1 MPRPNP
7 DSAGASAASPR
18 PATTQTAQRARSL
31 RARLVLW
38 LALPLVIY
46 VAADAWLDLAAARHN
61 ADLVHFHA
69 LDTAAQ
75 MISGQ
80 IEWDE
85 GRLRVSVPPAAL
97 AVFAAPETTDV
108 PVRDLVSYQV
118 STEHG
123 RLLAGRLDFGTRPA
137 FDAAGLADA
146 GTYTDT
152 VEGRPVH
159 VAAVVRTMYDAGR
172 IERVVTRVAQTMN
185 GRDAMIRQLW
195 WPSTVR
201 QLALVGLALAMILIG
216 LTLELRPILRLAA
229 NVSARSPTDLAALDP
244 RGLQRELQP
253 IAGAFNQYL
262 QRIADNAL
270 TQKRFI
276 ADAAHQMRTPLTILD
291 TQMQVAAQT
300 NADAALHEV
309 LKAARTSTRN
319 LADLINDLLLL
330 SQAEAS
336 AATSETVDLTQVART
351 VLEDL
356 ALLADGRRIDLGMDA
371 PEPPQPVWTSG
382 NRTLVAALLFN
393 LVDNAVR
400 YTQEGGHVTVQVAAD
415 YGWAMLTVTDDG
427 PGIPPEAHARVFERF
442 TRLAPHTQGS
452 GLGLAIVRQIVDR
465 MGGQIALAP
474 GPGGVGLAV
483 TVWLRRTGS
492 PAAA

>member
-1 MPRPNP
+1 MPQPPNP
-7 DSAGASAASPR
+7 DQPVQKASP
-18 PATTQTAQRARSL
+18 TRARSL

-38 LALPLVIY
+38 LALPLVVY
-46 VAADAWLDLAAARHN
+46 VAADGWLDLAAARHN

-75 MISGQ
+75 MINGQ
-80 IEWDE
+80 VEWDE

-97 AVFAAPETTDV
+97 AVFAAPET
-108 PVRDLVSYQV
+108 PVRDQVAYQV

-137 FDAAGLADA
+137 FDAAGQPDA

-152 VEGRPVH
+152 MEGQPVH

-172 IERVVTRVAQTMN
+172 TERVVTRVAQTMN
-185 GRDAMIRQLW
+185 GRDAMVRQLW
-195 WPSTVR
+195 WPATVR
-201 QLALVGLALAMILIG
+201 QLSLVGLALAMILIG
-216 LTLELRPILRLAA
+216 LTLELRPILRLAG
-229 NVSARSPTDLAALDP
+229 NVSAREPTDLAPLDP
-244 RGLQRELQP
+244 TGLQRELQP

-262 QRIADNAL
+262 QRIANNAL

-276 ADAAHQMRTPLTILD
+276 ADAAHQMRTPLAILN

-309 LKAARTSTRN
+309 LAAARTTTRN

-336 AATSETVDLTQVART
+336 AATSEAVDLTLVART

-356 ALLADGRRIDLGMDA
+356 ALLADGRAIDLGM
-371 PEPPQPVWTSG
+371 EPIDHPVWTSG

-400 YTQEGGHVTVQVAAD
+400 YTQEGGHVTVQVSAD
-415 YGWAMLTVTDDG
+415 DGWAMLTVTDNG
-427 PGIPPEAHARVFERF
+427 PGIPPEAYGRVFERF
-442 TRLAPHTQGS
+442 TRLAAHTQGS

-465 MGGQIALAP
+465 MGGRIALAP
-474 GPGGVGLAV
+474 GPGGEGLAV
-483 TVWLRRTGS
+483 TVWLRRS
-492 PAAA
+492 DAPAAA

>member
-1 MPRPNP
+1 MPPLRSP
-7 DSAGASAASPR
+7 D
-18 PATTQTAQRARSL
+18 PAPARAHSL

-38 LALPLVIY
+38 LALPLVVY
-46 VAADAWLDLAAARHN
+46 VAADGWLDLAAARHN

-80 IEWDE
+80 VEWDE

-97 AVFAAPETTDV
+97 AVFAAPES
-108 PVRDLVSYQV
+108 PVRDQVTYQV

-172 IERVVTRVAQTMN
+172 TERVVTRVAQTMN

-195 WPSTVR
+195 WPATVR

-216 LTLELRPILRLAA
+216 LTLELRPILRLAG
-229 NVSARSPTDLAALDP
+229 NVSARAPTDLAPLDP
-244 RGLQRELQP
+244 DGLQHELQP

-276 ADAAHQMRTPLTILD
+276 ADAAHQMRTPLAILD
-291 TQMQVAAQT
+291 TQMQVAAQA

-336 AATSETVDLTQVART
+336 AATSEAVDLSQVART

-356 ALLADGRRIDLGMDA
+356 ALLADGRQIDLGI
-371 PEPPQPVWTSG
+371 EPAEQPVWTSG
-382 NRTLVAALLFN
+382 NRTLIAALLFN

-400 YTQEGGHVTVQVAAD
+400 YTQEGGHVTVQVSAD
-415 YGWAMLTVTDDG
+415 YGWAMLTVIDNG
-427 PGIPPEAHARVFERF
+427 PGIPPEAYTRVFERF
-442 TRLAPHTQGS
+442 TRLEGTQTQGS

-483 TVWLRRTGS
+483 TVWLRRTS
-492 PAAA
+492 APAAASVTASA

>member
-1 MPRPNP
+1 MHRPPNP
-7 DSAGASAASPR
+7 EPPAARSR
-18 PATTQTAQRARSL
+18 TRSL

-38 LALPLVIY
+38 LALPLVVY
-46 VAADAWLDLAAARHN
+46 VAADGWLDLAAARHN
-61 ADLVHFHA
+61 ADQVHFHA

-97 AVFAAPETTDV
+97 AVFAAPQGPDSA
-108 PVRDLVSYQV
+108 VRDQVTYQV

-137 FDAAGLADA
+137 FDAAGLPDA

-152 VEGRPVH
+152 VEGEPVH
-159 VAAVVRTMYDAGR
+159 VAAVLRTMYDAGR
-172 IERVVTRVAQTMN
+172 TERVVTRVAQTMN

-195 WPSTVR
+195 WPATVR

-216 LTLELRPILRLAA
+216 LTLELRPILRLAG
-229 NVSARSPTDLAALDP
+229 NVSARAPTDLAPLDP
-244 RGLQRELQP
+244 DGLQHELQP

-262 QRIADNAL
+262 KRIADNAV

-276 ADAAHQMRTPLTILD
+276 ADAAHQMRTPLAILD

-309 LKAARTSTRN
+309 LRAARTSTRN

-330 SQAEAS
+330 SQAEA
-336 AATSETVDLTQVART
+336 APATSEAVDLSQVART

-356 ALLADGRRIDLGMDA
+356 ALLADGRGIDLGM
-371 PEPPQPVWTSG
+371 EPADRPVWTLG
-382 NRTLVAALLFN
+382 NRTLIAAMLFN

-400 YTQEGGHVTVQVAAD
+400 YTHEGGRVTVHVSAD
-415 YGWAMLTVTDDG
+415 YGWAMLTVTDNG
-427 PGIPPEAHARVFERF
+427 PGIPPEAYARVFERF
-442 TRLAPHTQGS
+442 TRLAGTHTQGT

-474 GPGGVGLAV
+474 GPGGIGLAV
-483 TVWLRRTGS
+483 SVWLQRS
-492 PAAA
+492 EPPAAA

>member
-1 MPRPNP
+1 MHQPNP
-7 DSAGASAASPR
+7 PEQPAAQAAEAA
-18 PATTQTAQRARSL
+18 PATSRARSL

-80 IEWDE
+80 VEWDE
-85 GRLRVSVPPAAL
+85 GRLRASVPPAAL
-97 AVFAAPETTDV
+97 AVFAAPPTSDL
-108 PVRDLVSYQV
+108 PVRDQIAYQV

-137 FDAAGLADA
+137 FDAAGLADI

-152 VEGRPVH
+152 LEGQPVH

-172 IERVVTRVAQTMN
+172 TERVVTRVAQTMH

-229 NVSARSPTDLAALDP
+229 NVSARSPTDLAALNPD
-244 RGLQRELQP
+244 GLQRELQP

-276 ADAAHQMRTPLTILD
+276 ADAAHQMRTPLAILD

-300 NADAALHEV
+300 NADDALREV

-336 AATSETVDLTQVART
+336 AATSETVDLAQVART

-356 ALLADGRRIDLGMDA
+356 ALLADGRRIDLGMEHA
-371 PEPPQPVWTSG
+371 EQPVWTSG

-400 YTQEGGHVTVQVAAD
+400 YTQEGGHVTVQVSAD
-415 YGWAMLTVTDDG
+415 YGWAMLTVTDNG
-427 PGIPPEAHARVFERF
+427 PGIPPEAYARVFERF
-442 TRLAPHTQGS
+442 TRLASAHIQQTQGS

-474 GPGGVGLAV
+474 GSGGVGLAV
-483 TVWLRRTGS
+483 TVWLRRAEA